1 MGFLFKRVLVCAYF
15 YPSVSFIDRKV
26 DLPKTLWEV
35 GEGLWRT
42 WGGWG
47 WLGLESADPCHIY
60 VVSVGKDTS
69 SRTPSSSLSLEAM
82 EGLAA
87 VSLTCHT
94 FSILRISRNFY
105 LYFPGAVLQ
114 LCLYWPLRGNQGFD
128 EFVPWATSLI
138 FHRDSLSYLL

>member
-1 MGFLFKRVLVCAYF
+1 MGFLFKRFLVCAYF

-35 GEGLWRT
+35 GEGLWRA

-60 VVSVGKDTS
+60 IVSVGKGMS
-69 SRTPSSSLSLEAM
+69 SRTPSSSLSLEAIGRPGCSVPHLPHYLHI
-82 EGLAA
+82 EN
-87 VSLTCHT
+87 
-94 FSILRISRNFY
+94 FQEFY

-128 EFVPWATSLI
+128 ESVPWATSLI
-138 FHRDSLSYLL
+138 FHRDSLLYLL